1 MGKVIAL
8 PSGVACRECGDQI
21 SLARRRA
28 IPGCKRCEECQ
39 RDFEAALKR
48 ARLFSRPNDI
58 EIIRG

>member
-8 PSGVACRECGDQI
+8 PSGIACKDCGDQI

-28 IPGCKRCEECQ
+28 IPGCSRCEECQ
-39 RDFEAALKR
+39 KDRETEIKR
-48 ARLFSRPNDI
+48 ARLFSRPRDI